1 MTEPRPEARASR
13 PTALTIVMV
22 IVGILLLLPGLCAIF
37 FAGSMFVSDGAALVR
52 DFGRDPIMN
61 LILIL
66 WAVCFGVSLFGIWL
80 LQRAWR

>member
-1 MTEPRPEARASR
+1 MTEPGPQPRGSR

-22 IVGILLLLPGLCAIF
+22 VVGVLLLLPGLCAIF

-61 LILIL
+61 LILFV

-80 LQRAWR
+80 LRAARR